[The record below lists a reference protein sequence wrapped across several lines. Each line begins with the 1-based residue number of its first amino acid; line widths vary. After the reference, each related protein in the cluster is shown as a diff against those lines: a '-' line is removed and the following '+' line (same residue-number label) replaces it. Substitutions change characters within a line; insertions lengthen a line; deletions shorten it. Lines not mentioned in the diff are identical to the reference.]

1 MGAGRHPR
9 LRLQAHEL
17 GGQQQSGWEDA
28 RAPALQGMCA
38 VCAVR
43 AGSGWKKAA
52 HAAQQCGQQGT
63 QGQKDQCPLPE
74 EQALLQPV
82 MIKLA
87 GGPLLNA
94 PARSR
99 SRGKAKH
106 QIVSPFGLRTAG
118 LFPAR
123 ESEPREKL
131 LSLSAREK
139 CRRFCFRSMTGKRHS
154 GYRKPVLRGWRSM
167 LRMSSSDTAL
177 LDSRRTRGCGL

>member
-1 MGAGRHPR
+1 MCAMGAG
-9 LRLQAHEL
+9 
-17 GGQQQSGWEDA
+17 SGLEK
-28 RAPALQGMCA
+28 GT
-38 VCAVR
+38 
-43 AGSGWKKAA
+43 
-52 HAAQQCGQQGT
+52 HAARHATQKRGQ

-82 MIKLA
+82 MIKLV
-87 GGPLLNA
+87 GGPLLDGS
-94 PARSR
+94 ARSR
-99 SRGKAKH
+99 SRGKTKH

-139 CRRFCFRSMTGKRHS
+139 CRRFCFRSMTGKRHW